1 MWERSLTADHRAAFT
16 ELITAWQNWEGHI
29 LAYFNDP
36 VTNVYTE
43 SLNSLI
49 RATDRLGRRYS
60 VEALRAKMLWA
71 EVVTKTRRRRSLE
84 RHSPLRD
91 QARPIGRAQLARP
104 PLRAPDVSAV
114 RFDVGIDLAALSR
127 RLETGQ
133 L

>member
-29 LAYFNDP
+29 LAYFNHP
-36 VTNVYTE
+36 VTNLYR
-43 SLNSLI
+43 LNSLI
-49 RATDRLGRRYS
+49 RAPDRLGRGYS

-71 EVVTKTRRRRSLE
+71 EGVTKTRRRRPLE